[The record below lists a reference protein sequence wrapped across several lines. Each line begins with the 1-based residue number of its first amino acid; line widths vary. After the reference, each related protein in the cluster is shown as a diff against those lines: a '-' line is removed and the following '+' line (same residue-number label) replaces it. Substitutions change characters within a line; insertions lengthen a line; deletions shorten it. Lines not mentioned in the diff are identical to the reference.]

1 MLAVVT
7 GMKILKRGAKGKG
20 TFEVGYANKDGY
32 IIDLRVI
39 IARYRSSGFLVK
51 AREAAQ
57 CQAASPDR

>member
-32 IIDLRVI
+32 IIGLRVI
-39 IARYRSSGFLVK
+39 IARYRSSV
-51 AREAAQ
+51 
-57 CQAASPDR
+57 S